1 MKRILCLLLTAL
13 TACGS
18 RAPRTATPIPPAVPV
33 VTTERDSTLAGEIL
47 TQLKRSHSGDA
58 GEDMVRVALKLLG
71 TPYVASTL
79 EREQKEQ
86 LRISLTET
94 DCILFVETCFN
105 LVEAVRIYGAEADF
119 AGFADLVRQS
129 RYRDGKVEHYSDRI
143 HYTTEW
149 IRNGE
154 ARGLLEDM
162 TMAFGGMAADRPI
175 NFMSTHKGSYCQL
188 AGAPEDTTAAR
199 DLAFIATVEKTL
211 SETPQSWIPTRKIPG
226 MEQKIRSGDILCF
239 MSGVPGLDI
248 AHVGI
253 AYVHDGRAGFIH
265 ASSKGGKVMVDPRTI
280 AEYAAGRKN
289 CPGIKV
295 VRVR

>member
-1 MKRILCLLLTAL
+1 MRPFLPLLVAVL
-13 TACGS
+13 TACGA
-18 RAPRTATPIPPAVPV
+18 RAAQPATPVN
-33 VTTERDSTLAGEIL
+33 TTEKDRQVAREIL
-47 TQLKRSHSGDA
+47 QTLQSAPGSSGERMLKAAIS
-58 GEDMVRVALKLLG
+58 LLG

-79 EREQKEQ
+79 ENTEKEE
-86 LRISLTET
+86 LTIYLTRT

-105 LVEAVRIYGAEADF
+105 LVEAVRSYGAEADF

-129 RYRDGKVEHYSDRI
+129 RYRDGKVDRYSDRI

-175 NFMSTHKGSYCQL
+175 NFMSTHKGSYRQL

-199 DLAFIATVEKTL
+199 DLALIAAVEKTL

-253 AYVHDGRAGFIH
+253 AYVDDGRAGFIH

-280 AEYAAGRKN
+280 AEYAVAKKN

>member
-1 MKRILCLLLTAL
+1 MRPFLPLLVAVL
-13 TACGS
+13 TACGA
-18 RAPRTATPIPPAVPV
+18 RAAQPATPVN
-33 VTTERDSTLAGEIL
+33 TTEKDRQVAREIL
-47 TQLKRSHSGDA
+47 QTLQSAPGSSGERMLKAAIS
-58 GEDMVRVALKLLG
+58 LLG

-79 EREQKEQ
+79 ENTEKEE
-86 LRISLTET
+86 LTIYLTRT

-129 RYRDGKVEHYSDRI
+129 RYRDGKVDRYSDRI

-175 NFMSTHKGSYCQL
+175 NFMSTHKGSYRQL

-199 DLAFIATVEKTL
+199 DLALIAAVEKTL

-265 ASSKGGKVMVDPRTI
+265 ASSGGGKVMVDPRTI
-280 AEYAAGRKN
+280 AEYAAAKKN

>member
-1 MKRILCLLLTAL
+1 MRPFLPLLVAVL
-13 TACGS
+13 TACGA
-18 RAPRTATPIPPAVPV
+18 RAAQPATPVN
-33 VTTERDSTLAGEIL
+33 TTEKDRQVAREIL
-47 TQLKRSHSGDA
+47 QTLQSAPGSSGERMLKAAIS
-58 GEDMVRVALKLLG
+58 LLG

-79 EREQKEQ
+79 ENTEKEE
-86 LRISLTET
+86 LTIYLTRT

-129 RYRDGKVEHYSDRI
+129 RYRDGKVDRYSDRI

-199 DLAFIATVEKTL
+199 DLALIAAVEKTL

-253 AYVHDGRAGFIH
+253 AYVDDGRAGFIH

-280 AEYAAGRKN
+280 AEYAVAKKN

>member
-1 MKRILCLLLTAL
+1 M
-13 TACGS
+13 
-18 RAPRTATPIPPAVPV
+18 
-33 VTTERDSTLAGEIL
+33 
-47 TQLKRSHSGDA
+47 LKAAIS
-58 GEDMVRVALKLLG
+58 LLG

-79 EREQKEQ
+79 ENTEKEE
-86 LRISLTET
+86 LTIYLTRT

-129 RYRDGKVEHYSDRI
+129 RYRDGKVDRYSDRI

-199 DLAFIATVEKTL
+199 DLALIAAVEKTL

-265 ASSKGGKVMVDPRTI
+265 ASSGGGKVMVDPRTI
-280 AEYAAGRKN
+280 AEYAAAKKN

>member
-1 MKRILCLLLTAL
+1 MRPFLPLLVAVL
-13 TACGS
+13 TACGA
-18 RAPRTATPIPPAVPV
+18 RAAQPATPVN
-33 VTTERDSTLAGEIL
+33 TTEKDRQVAREIL
-47 TQLKRSHSGDA
+47 QTLQSAPGSSGERMLKAAIS
-58 GEDMVRVALKLLG
+58 LLG

-79 EREQKEQ
+79 ENTEKEE
-86 LRISLTET
+86 LTIYLTRT

-129 RYRDGKVEHYSDRI
+129 RYRDGKVDRYSDRI

-175 NFMSTHKGSYCQL
+175 NFMSTHKGSYRQL

-199 DLAFIATVEKTL
+199 DLALIAAVEKTL

-265 ASSKGGKVMVDPRTI
+265 ASSGGGQVMVDPRTI
-280 AEYAAGRKN
+280 AGYAAAKKN

>member
-1 MKRILCLLLTAL
+1 MRPFLPLLVAVL
-13 TACGS
+13 TACGA
-18 RAPRTATPIPPAVPV
+18 RAAQPATPVN
-33 VTTERDSTLAGEIL
+33 TTEKDRQVAREIL
-47 TQLKRSHSGDA
+47 QTLQSAPGSSGERMLKAAIS
-58 GEDMVRVALKLLG
+58 LLG

-79 EREQKEQ
+79 ENTEKEE
-86 LRISLTET
+86 LTIYLTRT

-129 RYRDGKVEHYSDRI
+129 RYRDGKVDRYSDRI

-175 NFMSTHKGSYCQL
+175 NFMSTHKGSYRQL

-199 DLAFIATVEKTL
+199 DLALIAAVEKTL

-265 ASSKGGKVMVDPRTI
+265 ASSGGGKVMVDPRTI

>member
-1 MKRILCLLLTAL
+1 MRPFLPLLVAVL
-13 TACGS
+13 TACGA
-18 RAPRTATPIPPAVPV
+18 RAAQPATPVN
-33 VTTERDSTLAGEIL
+33 TTEKDRQVAREIL
-47 TQLKRSHSGDA
+47 QTLQSAPGSSGERMLKAAIS
-58 GEDMVRVALKLLG
+58 LLG

-79 EREQKEQ
+79 ENTEKEE
-86 LRISLTET
+86 LTIYLTRT

-129 RYRDGKVEHYSDRI
+129 RYRDGKVDRYSDRI

-175 NFMSTHKGSYCQL
+175 NFMSTHKESYRQL

-199 DLAFIATVEKTL
+199 DLALIAAVEKTL

-265 ASSKGGKVMVDPRTI
+265 ASSGGGKVMVDPRTI
-280 AEYAAGRKN
+280 AEYAAAKKN

>member
-1 MKRILCLLLTAL
+1 MRPFLPLLVAVL
-13 TACGS
+13 TACGA
-18 RAPRTATPIPPAVPV
+18 RAAQPATPVN
-33 VTTERDSTLAGEIL
+33 TTEKDRQVAREIL
-47 TQLKRSHSGDA
+47 QTLQSAPGSSGERMLKAAIS
-58 GEDMVRVALKLLG
+58 LLG

-79 EREQKEQ
+79 ENTEKEE
-86 LRISLTET
+86 LTIYLTRT

-129 RYRDGKVEHYSDRI
+129 RYRDGKVDRYSDRI

-175 NFMSTHKGSYCQL
+175 NFMSTHKGSYRQL

-199 DLAFIATVEKTL
+199 DLALIAAVEKTL

-253 AYVHDGRAGFIH
+253 AYVDDGRAGFIH

>member
-1 MKRILCLLLTAL
+1 M
-13 TACGS
+13 
-18 RAPRTATPIPPAVPV
+18 
-33 VTTERDSTLAGEIL
+33 
-47 TQLKRSHSGDA
+47 
-58 GEDMVRVALKLLG
+58 
-71 TPYVASTL
+71 
-79 EREQKEQ
+79 
-86 LRISLTET
+86 
-94 DCILFVETCFN
+94 
-105 LVEAVRIYGAEADF
+105 RIYGAEADF

-129 RYRDGKVEHYSDRI
+129 RYRDGKVDRYSDRI

-199 DLAFIATVEKTL
+199 DLALIATVEKTL

-253 AYVHDGRAGFIH
+253 AYVDDGRAGFIH

-280 AEYAAGRKN
+280 AEYAVAKKN

>member
-1 MKRILCLLLTAL
+1 MRPFLPLLVAVL
-13 TACGS
+13 TACGA
-18 RAPRTATPIPPAVPV
+18 RAAQPATPVN
-33 VTTERDSTLAGEIL
+33 TTEKDRQVAREIL
-47 TQLKRSHSGDA
+47 QTLQSAPGSSGERMLKAAIS
-58 GEDMVRVALKLLG
+58 LLG

-79 EREQKEQ
+79 ENTEKEE
-86 LRISLTET
+86 LTIYLTRT

-129 RYRDGKVEHYSDRI
+129 RYRDGKVDRYSDRI

-265 ASSKGGKVMVDPRTI
+265 ASSGGGKVMVDPRTI

>member
-1 MKRILCLLLTAL
+1 MRPFLPLLVAVL
-13 TACGS
+13 TACGA
-18 RAPRTATPIPPAVPV
+18 RAAQPATPVN
-33 VTTERDSTLAGEIL
+33 TTEKDRQVAREIL
-47 TQLKRSHSGDA
+47 QTLQSAPGSSGERMLKAAIS
-58 GEDMVRVALKLLG
+58 LLG

-79 EREQKEQ
+79 ENTEKEE
-86 LRISLTET
+86 LTIYLTRT

-129 RYRDGKVEHYSDRI
+129 RYRDGKVDRYSDRI

-175 NFMSTHKGSYCQL
+175 NFMSTHKGSYRQL

-199 DLAFIATVEKTL
+199 DLALIAAVEKTL

-226 MEQKIRSGDILCF
+226 MEQEIRSGDILCF

-253 AYVHDGRAGFIH
+253 AYVDDGRAGFIH

>member
-1 MKRILCLLLTAL
+1 MRPFLPLLVAVL
-13 TACGS
+13 TACGA
-18 RAPRTATPIPPAVPV
+18 RAAQPATPVN
-33 VTTERDSTLAGEIL
+33 TTEKDRQVAREIL
-47 TQLKRSHSGDA
+47 QTLQSAPGSSGERMLKAAIS
-58 GEDMVRVALKLLG
+58 LLG

-79 EREQKEQ
+79 ENTEKEE
-86 LRISLTET
+86 LTIYLTRT

-129 RYRDGKVEHYSDRI
+129 RYRDGKVDRYSDRI

-175 NFMSTHKGSYCQL
+175 NFMSTHKGSYRQL

-199 DLAFIATVEKTL
+199 DLAIIAAVEKTL

-265 ASSKGGKVMVDPRTI
+265 ASSGGGKVMVDPRTI
-280 AEYAAGRKN
+280 AEYAAAKKN

>member
-1 MKRILCLLLTAL
+1 MRPFLPLLVAVL
-13 TACGS
+13 TACGA
-18 RAPRTATPIPPAVPV
+18 RAAQPATPVN
-33 VTTERDSTLAGEIL
+33 TTEKDRQVAREIL
-47 TQLKRSHSGDA
+47 QTLQSAPGSSGERMLKAAIS
-58 GEDMVRVALKLLG
+58 LLG

-79 EREQKEQ
+79 ENTEKEE
-86 LRISLTET
+86 LTIYLTRT

-129 RYRDGKVEHYSDRI
+129 RYRDGKVDRYSDRI

-175 NFMSTHKGSYCQL
+175 NFMSTHKGSYRQL

-199 DLAFIATVEKTL
+199 DLALIAAVEKTL

-226 MEQKIRSGDILCF
+226 MEQEIRSGDILCF

-253 AYVHDGRAGFIH
+253 AYVDDGRAGFIH

-280 AEYAAGRKN
+280 AEYAAAKKN

>member
-1 MKRILCLLLTAL
+1 MRPFLPLLVAVL
-13 TACGS
+13 TACGA
-18 RAPRTATPIPPAVPV
+18 RAAQPATPVN
-33 VTTERDSTLAGEIL
+33 TTEKDRQVAREIL
-47 TQLKRSHSGDA
+47 QTLQSAPGSSGERMLKAAIS
-58 GEDMVRVALKLLG
+58 LLG

-79 EREQKEQ
+79 ENTEKEE
-86 LRISLTET
+86 LTIYLTRT

-129 RYRDGKVEHYSDRI
+129 RYRDGKVDRYSDRI

-175 NFMSTHKGSYCQL
+175 NFMSTHKGSYRQL

-199 DLAFIATVEKTL
+199 DLALIAAVEKTL

-226 MEQKIRSGDILCF
+226 MEQEIRSGDILCF

-265 ASSKGGKVMVDPRTI
+265 ASSGGGKVMVDPRTI
-280 AEYAAGRKN
+280 AEYAAAKKN

>member
-1 MKRILCLLLTAL
+1 MRPFLPLLVAVL
-13 TACGS
+13 TACGA
-18 RAPRTATPIPPAVPV
+18 RAAQPATPVN
-33 VTTERDSTLAGEIL
+33 TTEKDRQVAREIL
-47 TQLKRSHSGDA
+47 QTLQSAPGSSGERMLKAAIS
-58 GEDMVRVALKLLG
+58 LLG

-79 EREQKEQ
+79 ENTEKEE
-86 LRISLTET
+86 LTIYLTRT

-129 RYRDGKVEHYSDRI
+129 RYRDGKVDRYSDRI

-175 NFMSTHKGSYCQL
+175 NFMSTHKGSYRQL

-199 DLAFIATVEKTL
+199 DLALIAAVEKTL

-253 AYVHDGRAGFIH
+253 AYVDDGRAGFIH

-280 AEYAAGRKN
+280 AEYAAAKKN

>member
-1 MKRILCLLLTAL
+1 MRPFLPLLVAVL
-13 TACGS
+13 TACGA
-18 RAPRTATPIPPAVPV
+18 RAAQPATPVN
-33 VTTERDSTLAGEIL
+33 TTEKDRQVAREIL
-47 TQLKRSHSGDA
+47 QTLQSAPGSSGERMLKAAIS
-58 GEDMVRVALKLLG
+58 LLG

-79 EREQKEQ
+79 ENTEKEE
-86 LRISLTET
+86 LTIYLTRT

-129 RYRDGKVEHYSDRI
+129 RYRDGKVDRYSDRI

-175 NFMSTHKGSYCQL
+175 NFMSTHKGSYRQL

-199 DLAFIATVEKTL
+199 DLALIAAVEKTL

>member
-1 MKRILCLLLTAL
+1 M
-13 TACGS
+13 
-18 RAPRTATPIPPAVPV
+18 
-33 VTTERDSTLAGEIL
+33 
-47 TQLKRSHSGDA
+47 LKAAIS
-58 GEDMVRVALKLLG
+58 LLG

-79 EREQKEQ
+79 ENTEKEE
-86 LRISLTET
+86 LTIYLTRT

-129 RYRDGKVEHYSDRI
+129 RYRDGKVDRYSDRI

-175 NFMSTHKGSYCQL
+175 NFMSTHKGSYRQL

-199 DLAFIATVEKTL
+199 DLALIAAVEKTL

-265 ASSKGGKVMVDPRTI
+265 ASSGGGKVMVDPRTI
-280 AEYAAGRKN
+280 AEYAAAKKN

>member
-1 MKRILCLLLTAL
+1 MRPFLPLLVAVL
-13 TACGS
+13 TACGA
-18 RAPRTATPIPPAVPV
+18 RAAQPATPVN
-33 VTTERDSTLAGEIL
+33 TTEKDRQVAREIL
-47 TQLKRSHSGDA
+47 QTLQSAPGSSGERMLKAAIS
-58 GEDMVRVALKLLG
+58 LLG

-79 EREQKEQ
+79 ENTEKEE
-86 LRISLTET
+86 LTIYLTRT

-129 RYRDGKVEHYSDRI
+129 RYRDGKVDRYSDRI

-175 NFMSTHKGSYCQL
+175 NFMSTHKGSYRQL

-199 DLAFIATVEKTL
+199 DLALIAAVEKTL

-265 ASSKGGKVMVDPRTI
+265 ASSGGGKVMVDPRPI
-280 AEYAAGRKN
+280 AEYAAAKKN

>member
-18 RAPRTATPIPPAVPV
+18 GAPRTATPIPPAVPV

-129 RYRDGKVEHYSDRI
+129 RYRDGKVDRYSDRI

-175 NFMSTHKGSYCQL
+175 NFMSTHKGSYRQL

-199 DLAFIATVEKTL
+199 DLALIAAVEKTL

-265 ASSKGGKVMVDPRTI
+265 ASSGGGKVMVDPRTI
-280 AEYAAGRKN
+280 AEYAAAKKN